1 MGLVKDRSHVVGI
14 IPELQGIIAPE
25 HVRPRENA
33 FDEIFHGT
41 QKSGQS
47 RCPSL
52 LLRHVHGVK
61 HGRGHAL
68 RGNGT
73 PGSVIHEIGIEP
85 ALQEAAHHAAQPHEV
100 DGRAQDDSIRVSEL
114 SEHGRE
120 VILHGAAAVGRA
132 VHALAGKT
140 AAAAREAEVIE
151 VDEFG
156 FGVFPGVFHAVQGPG
171 KKTGRVAPF
180 AGAAVDGTDF
190 HGFTLMAQR
199 PDLKQGTEKN
209 DGEGHGEIQND
220 GVHDAGEGPVRS
232 QG

>member
-1 MGLVKDRSHVVGI
+1 MPVRVLMIMVMMVLMVVVVMVMFPRVLVKFPEFAESHMVADFKGFLEIHGEAFFPVLLLVGLVKDRSHVVGI

-100 DGRAQDDSIRVSEL
+100 DG
-114 SEHGRE
+114 
-120 VILHGAAAVGRA
+120 
-132 VHALAGKT
+132 
-140 AAAAREAEVIE
+140 
-151 VDEFG
+151 
-156 FGVFPGVFHAVQGPG
+156 
-171 KKTGRVAPF
+171 
-180 AGAAVDGTDF
+180 
-190 HGFTLMAQR
+190 
-199 PDLKQGTEKN
+199 
-209 DGEGHGEIQND
+209 
-220 GVHDAGEGPVRS
+220 
-232 QG
+232 